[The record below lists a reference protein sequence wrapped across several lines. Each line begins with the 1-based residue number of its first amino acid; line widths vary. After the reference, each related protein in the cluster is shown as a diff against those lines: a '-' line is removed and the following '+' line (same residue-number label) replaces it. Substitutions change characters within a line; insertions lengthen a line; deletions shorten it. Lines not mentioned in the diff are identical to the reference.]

1 MARRTETQRENSMEC
16 TPDDLKRISVFSSL
30 DDLELKELS
39 PYLAQEQVRRKEKI
53 FSEGDPPE
61 WFYIVVAG
69 KVKMTKLS
77 HEGRELILEVIG
89 PADFFGAFA
98 VLKGF
103 PYPANAVAMEDS
115 TLLKMSRQSLIG
127 IIDRFPTIMYDITA
141 NLGQRTKE
149 LYETLKNI
157 ALGRVESRIAALLL
171 KLADRV
177 GSARDDGVM
186 VIGMKLT
193 KQDIAEMVGT
203 TVETSIRIMS
213 RLKKA
218 GIIEDDGGRI
228 AIRSRE
234 KLKSVVNSV
243 Y

>member
-1 MARRTETQRENSMEC
+1 MDC

-30 DDLELKELS
+30 DDLELKELL
-39 PYLAQEQVRRKEKI
+39 PYLAKECVRRKEEI

-61 WFYIVVAG
+61 WFYIVLDG

-77 HEGRELILEVIG
+77 HDGRELILEVIA
-89 PADFFGAFA
+89 PDDFFGAFA
-98 VLKGF
+98 VLKSF

-115 TLLKMSRQSLIG
+115 TLLKISRQALIG
-127 IIDRFPTIMYDITA
+127 VIDRFPTVMYDITA
-141 NLGQRTKE
+141 SLGQRTKE
-149 LYETLKNI
+149 LYETLKNV
-157 ALGRVESRIAALLL
+157 ALERVESRIAALLL

-177 GSARDDGVM
+177 GSPRSDGAT

-218 GIIEDDGGRI
+218 GIIVDDGGRI
-228 AIRSRE
+228 AIRDSER
-234 KLKSVVNSV
+234 LKSVVNPA